1 MYFCVGTFLTALKI
15 CKASS
20 TKQKLLGEKVF
31 LAVNPKFCSGDDDS
45 AISAAFRGSRNINS
59 FINLDVEDLDDPK
72 TIAMRFESL
81 VIPIL
86 DENMN
91 SILVRLIQAII
102 DSDFIEGNTR
112 VELVNNIK
120 KKDLIRLNE
129 VVLSEF
135 LAGVFL
141 YAIKNTDNLKKEN
154 EVKDFKKYVEKTDL
168 YSFGE
173 VTFAS
178 RYLSSEIFHDNLIR
192 PLKELYNNSGTIIDV
207 ISANIFEVESKLHI
221 NTKANVVIPVN
232 TTFETKLTERLGD
245 RITELVSAN
254 TIHGQWI
261 EYIKDKGIQ
270 ISEID
275 KSIDNDL
282 KCRGFRVCGV
292 RGSSAGKQNVYP
304 LSSIAIVKIDNIR
317 YFLVALTEFDVF
329 NKANTNISN
338 VEKTIQ
344 TIIDYYDIE
353 GQGDDL
359 YIPLIGSGRSRS
371 GLTLQE
377 SYELIKDSLD
387 NRKKEIYG
395 RVHIVIF
402 PKQKDQISLEV

>member
-15 CKASS
+15 CKAKS
-20 TKQKLLGEKVF
+20 TKQKVLGKKVF
-31 LAVNPKFCSGDDDS
+31 LTVNPDFNYGDDDS
-45 AISAAFRGSRNINS
+45 AISAVFRGHRNINS
-59 FINLDVEDLDDPK
+59 FIDLDIQDLDEPK
-72 TIAMRFESL
+72 TIALRFENDVL
-81 VIPIL
+81 PLL

-102 DSDFIEGNTR
+102 DSDSIDGNTR
-112 VELVNNIK
+112 VELVNNIR
-120 KKDLIRLNE
+120 KKDFVRLNE
-129 VVLSEF
+129 VILSDF

-141 YAIKNTDNLKKEN
+141 YAIKNTDNLHKES
-154 EVKDFKKYVEKTDL
+154 EVIDFKKYVEKKDF
-168 YSFGE
+168 YSLKE
-173 VTFAS
+173 VTFVS

-192 PLKELYNNSGTIIDV
+192 PLKELYKNSGTIIDV
-207 ISANIFEVESKLHI
+207 ISADIFEVESKLHI
-221 NTKANVVIPVN
+221 NTKANIVIPVN
-232 TTFETKLTERLGD
+232 TTFETKLIERLGD

-261 EYIKDKGIQ
+261 EYIKNKGIQ
-270 ISEID
+270 IS
-275 KSIDNDL
+275 DL
-282 KCRGFRVCGV
+282 DRKIENYLKYRGFFVCGV
-292 RGSSAGKQNVYP
+292 RDSSAGKQNVYP
-304 LSSIAIVKIDNIR
+304 LSSIAIVKIENIR
-317 YFLVALTEFDVF
+317 YFLVALTEFDIY
-329 NKANTNISN
+329 NKANSNITN

-377 SYELIKDSLD
+377 SYELIKDSLE

-402 PKQKDQISLEV
+402 PKQIDQIQLEV